1 MSYRGK
7 DIKIFSCN
15 SNPAL
20 AQSIADS
27 LGLKLG
33 ACKVEKFKDGE
44 VSVSINESVR
54 GFDCFIIQS
63 TCNPVNDNLM
73 ELLVMADALK
83 RASATRITAVI
94 PYFGYARQD
103 RKDKSRAPISA
114 KLVADMITAAGIN
127 RVMTMDLHAQ
137 QIQGFFNIP
146 VDHLV
151 GAPVYANYFLP
162 KIIDHKGD
170 YVCLSPDFGSVGRVR
185 EFAHKMLD
193 CPIAIIDKR
202 RPAPNVCEVMNLIG
216 SVEGKKVL
224 LIDDMI
230 DTAGSL
236 CNAARAAMDHGA
248 ISVCAAATHAV
259 LSDPA
264 CENLAKAPIKEV
276 ILLDTIPVPAEKMI
290 DKFKVLSTGEYFAN
304 AIRCVHYDE
313 PMSPMI
319 NDMYDSVP
327 KVVKD

>member
-15 SNPAL
+15 SNPKL
-20 AQSIADS
+20 AEAAANY
-27 LGLKLG
+27 LGLELG
-33 ACKVEKFKDGE
+33 KCTVKKFKDGE
-44 VSVSINESVR
+44 VSVEIGESVR

-63 TCNPVNDNLM
+63 TCCPVNDNLM
-73 ELLVMADALK
+73 ELLIMADALK

-114 KLVADMITAAGIN
+114 KLVADMLAAAGIN
-127 RVMTMDLHAQ
+127 RIMTMDLHAQ

-151 GAPVYANYFLP
+151 GAPIYASYFFQ
-162 KIIDHKGD
+162 KVMKHQDD
-170 YVCLSPDFGSVGRVR
+170 YVCLSPDFGSVNRVR
-185 EFAHKMLD
+185 DFAHKLLD

-202 RPAPNVCEVMNLIG
+202 RQKANECEVMNLIG

-230 DTAGSL
+230 DTAGTL
-236 CNAARAAMDHGA
+236 CHAAEAAIEHGA

-264 CENLAKAPIKEV
+264 CERLMKAPIKEI
-276 ILLDTIPVPAEKMI
+276 ILLDTIPVPQ
-290 DKFKVLSTGEYFAN
+290 DKLLPKFRILSTGEYFGN

-319 NDMYDSVP
+319 NAMYENAGIIVN
-327 KVVKD
+327 K

>member
-20 AQSIADS
+20 AQAAAKY
-27 LGLKLG
+27 LGLELG
-33 ACKVEKFKDGE
+33 KSTVRKFKDGE
-44 VSVSINESVR
+44 ISVEIGESVR
-54 GFDCFIIQS
+54 GYDCFIFQS

-73 ELLVMADALK
+73 ELLIMADALK

-103 RKDKSRAPISA
+103 RKDKSHAPISA

-127 RVMTMDLHAQ
+127 RVLTMDLHAP
-137 QIQGFFNIP
+137 QIQGFFSIP

-151 GAPVYANYFLP
+151 GAPVYASYFL
-162 KIIDHKGD
+162 KKVMEHQDD
-170 YVCLSPDFGSVGRVR
+170 YVCLSPDFGSVNRVR
-185 EFAHKMLD
+185 EFAHKLLD

-202 RPAPNVCEVMNLIG
+202 RQRANECEVMNLIG

-230 DTAGSL
+230 DTAGTL
-236 CNAARAAMDHGA
+236 CHAAEAAMEHGA

-264 CENLAKAPIKEV
+264 IENLAKAPIKEI
-276 ILLDTIPVPAEKMI
+276 ILLDSIPVPEEKLLP
-290 DKFKVLSTGEYFAN
+290 KFRILSTGEYFGKAV
-304 AIRCVHYDE
+304 RCVHYDE

-319 NDMYDSVP
+319 DSMYGAATS
-327 KVVKD
+327 KF